1 MSMKVDPVDAP
12 IGAIVRGVDLAS
24 VPQGAVLEQI
34 EDALEAYGVLIFKD
48 QSHITPEQ
56 QIAFSRPL
64 GPLDVR
70 DGEYALLAQHPEIF
84 VVGNTGPK
92 PVTFSPKDE
101 TGALEWHTDHIH
113 LPVPARASLLL
124 ARAVPPKGGD
134 TLFACM
140 FSAYDALSDEKK
152 ALCDTLSVVNDV
164 AGLLDYL
171 NGQGQDT
178 TVRERHRSSAVT
190 WPLVR
195 AHPRTGR
202 KALYFGNQVSVGIVG
217 WPDDAARDFIA
228 DLTEHACRPAF
239 RYRHA
244 WQVGDA
250 VLWDNRR
257 VLHAGTSYDLDGPA
271 REMHRTTIRETE
283 TISAAPGASSQR

>member
-1 MSMKVDPVDAP
+1 MTIKILPTDSK
-12 IGAIVRGVDLAS
+12 IGADVFGADLS
-24 VPQGAVLEQI
+24 VMPTGPTLEEL

-48 QSHITPEQ
+48 QAAIKPQ
-56 QIAFSRPL
+56 QQVAFSKAF

-70 DGEYALLAQHPEIF
+70 ASKAELLSEHPEIF
-84 VVGNTGPK
+84 VVGNTGKK
-92 PVTFSPKDE
+92 PVTFAPAE
-101 TGALEWHTDHIH
+101 NTGTLEWHTDHIH
-113 LPVPARASLLL
+113 LSTPARASLLL

-140 FSAYDALSDEKK
+140 FSAYDALPAEKQ
-152 ALCDTLSVVNDV
+152 ALCDRLEVVNDV
-164 AGLLDYL
+164 AGLLTYL
-171 NGQGQDT
+171 EDQGQDT
-178 TVRERHRSSAVT
+178 SERKQYVSLPVI

-217 WPDDAARDFIA
+217 WPEDEAKSFIA
-228 DLTEHACRPAF
+228 ELTEHACRPDF
-239 RYRHA
+239 QYCHK

-257 VLHAGTSYDLDGPA
+257 VLHAGTPYDLNGPP
-271 REMHRTTIRETE
+271 REMHRTTIVETCL
-283 TISAAPGASSQR
+283 PRLV